1 VEQSGLLDIARTA
14 SLRVVKEL
22 FPQESD
28 LFEDM
33 WSVLLPTFTKWLGLR
48 VSARH
53 FKVATIPAVDGLTF
67 DKALNWAM
75 AIGMSVTT
83 ATLLELLESEKL
95 PPEQAVRATARK
107 YASEFGATETL
118 QEALEQT
125 VSRFSLELYA
135 RLRTKSLGIDY
146 EQTREAIGAA
156 LTESSPPMTY
166 VVLTN
171 NQPPRALDLRG
182 LVEFKKQNT
191 PADFF
196 MWIDESQGEVFLEGK
211 PLDLGPRL
219 TRVLRYLVELRKQCV
234 RHSQLRSACGRKT
247 DYETDDDKTSRR
259 WVISLREAGEGGLQD
274 LIKTKPGG
282 FAYEGPASFC
292 IIKSVAGGQ

>member
-1 VEQSGLLDIARTA
+1 MEPSCSLAIAKRA
-14 SLRVVKEL
+14 SSRVVKEL
-22 FPQESD
+22 FPKECD
-28 LFEDM
+28 VFEDM
-33 WSVLLPTFTKWLGLR
+33 WQVMVPTFQKWLRLR
-48 VSARH
+48 ASARR
-53 FKVATIPAVDGLTF
+53 FKVGALPAVGGLTF

-135 RLRTKSLGIDY
+135 RLRTKSLGKDY

-156 LTESSPPMTY
+156 LRESSPPMTY
-166 VVLTN
+166 VVMTN

-182 LVEFKKQNT
+182 LVDFKKQNT

-219 TRVLRYLVELRKQCV
+219 TPVLRYLVEFRKQCV
-234 RHSQLRSACGRKT
+234 KHGQLVRACGRKV
-247 DYETDDDKTSRR
+247 DYETDDAKTSRR

-274 LIKTKPGG
+274 LIRTKPGG
-282 FAYEGPASFC
+282 YAYEGPASFC
-292 IIKSVAGGQ
+292 IIKSVAGDQ